1 MKKRGFTIIEV
12 LVSLGLLMIL
22 VVSIFGVFPQSMIMG
37 RISSKNT
44 IASNL
49 AQAKIEEILAKNYE
63 DLPVGFLE
71 GRHFLETPFND
82 FEEETEISYV
92 DENLQTSNQD
102 TGLKKI
108 RVSVYFK
115 EGKEKNV
122 TLSTLMVKK

>member
-22 VVSIFGVFPQSMIMG
+22 VVGIFGIFPQSMIMG

-63 DLPVGFLE
+63 DLPVGFWE
-71 GRHFLETPFND
+71 GRHFLEAPFND

-115 EGKEKNV
+115 EGQEKNV

>member
-22 VVSIFGVFPQSMIMG
+22 VVGIFGIFPQSMIMG

-71 GRHFLETPFND
+71 GRHFLEAPFND

-92 DENLQTSNQD
+92 DENLQLANQD

-115 EGKEKNV
+115 EGQEKNV